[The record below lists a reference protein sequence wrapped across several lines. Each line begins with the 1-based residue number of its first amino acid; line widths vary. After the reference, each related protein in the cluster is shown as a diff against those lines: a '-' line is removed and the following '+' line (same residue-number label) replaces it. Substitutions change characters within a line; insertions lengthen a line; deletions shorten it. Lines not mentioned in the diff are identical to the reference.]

1 MWRKIESKD
10 LVRGTCVQ
18 LNIGDDSFFDAGV
31 IISVT
36 KDEVKVARPYVFANE
51 NYNCNQPLMG
61 AEVVSYSVNG
71 MLESR
76 VEVYEGREWKVRTM
90 IT

>member
-1 MWRKIESKD
+1 MGWRK
-10 LVRGTCVQ
+10 
-18 LNIGDDSFFDAGV
+18 
-31 IISVT
+31 
-36 KDEVKVARPYVFANE
+36 FANE

-76 VEVYEGREWKVRTM
+76 LEVYEGRDGKVRTM